1 MKAFFIDNSYH
12 IVKCLLNQVAL
23 TLFGLML
30 AFATIQNET
39 YLLLSSLFSVAFYL
53 FLTYYMFWEIG
64 GKDRIKEDSG
74 RKKKTPFAGFLI
86 CLAANIP
93 NLLMGL
99 IICLTKS
106 AAGTNEIAG
115 NIYVVVNML
124 ARGLEA
130 MYLGLIQLYS
140 PNNPIAFLLIC
151 LPAPIMAQLAY
162 MLGNRNFRIAG
173 IFGIKPNLKDETR

>member
-1 MKAFFIDNSYH
+1 MKTFFKENSYH
-12 IVKCLLNQVAL
+12 FVKCILNQIAI

-30 AFATIQNET
+30 AFATIKNET
-39 YLLLSSLFSVAFYL
+39 YLLLSSLFSVAFYM

-64 GKDRIKEDSG
+64 GKDRIKEDGG
-74 RKKKTPFAGFLI
+74 RKKKTPFAGLLI
-86 CLAANIP
+86 CLVANIP

-99 IICLTKS
+99 IICLTKN
-106 AAGTNEIAG
+106 AAATSEVAG
-115 NIYVVVNML
+115 NIYFVTNML
-124 ARGLEA
+124 ARALEA

-151 LPAPIMAQLAY
+151 LPAPIMAQIAY

-173 IFGIKPNLKDETR
+173 LFGIKPNLKDETR